1 MSMRAGGKQS
11 VNGQSTSALSS
22 AFGDDTIELQLTP
35 EQLLELSQ
43 PAELEEP
50 VASGQ
55 VPAFAPPERTAPP
68 ERAFEFAPPPPLFKV
83 ARADPSRRWRHT
95 PIAKMAVAIVAYTVL
110 AWWSASQLSGQP
122 KPPVTAAIRPPA
134 AIIARPALT
143 AGPALPTLRVVN
155 PFDKTEVFEFPA
167 GTSNLEGRQKV
178 AQILMQ
184 RARDRQNQWEHIRPV
199 PNIRTASLYP
209 P

>member
-1 MSMRAGGKQS
+1 M
-11 VNGQSTSALSS
+11 
-22 AFGDDTIELQLTP
+22 
-35 EQLLELSQ
+35 
-43 PAELEEP
+43 
-50 VASGQ
+50 
-55 VPAFAPPERTAPP
+55 
-68 ERAFEFAPPPPLFKV
+68 
-83 ARADPSRRWRHT
+83 
-95 PIAKMAVAIVAYTVL
+95 
-110 AWWSASQLSGQP
+110 
-122 KPPVTAAIRPPA
+122 AAIRPPA
-134 AIIARPALT
+134 AIARPALT
-143 AGPALPTLRVVN
+143 ASPALPTLRVVN